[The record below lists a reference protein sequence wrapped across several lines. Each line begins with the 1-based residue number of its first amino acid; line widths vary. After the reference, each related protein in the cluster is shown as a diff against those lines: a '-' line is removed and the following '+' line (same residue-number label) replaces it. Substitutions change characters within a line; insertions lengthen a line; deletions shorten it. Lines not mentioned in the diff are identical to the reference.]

1 MKKNLSAITLAALAA
16 TSHAAGQDDPHL
28 WLEDIAGEKTL
39 EWVKSRNQ
47 TAEQQ
52 LMTADSAKMQADIM
66 GVLTA
71 QGKIP
76 YVSKRGNYYYNFWTD
91 AQHQQGLWRRT
102 TPAEYRKPN
111 PKWEVLLDIDALNR
125 QEKENWVWHGAD
137 CLKPDYSR
145 CLVSLSRGGADADV
159 TREFDLNSKKFVE
172 NGFYRPEAKGSL
184 GWIDRDH
191 VFVSTDFG
199 AGSLTDSGY
208 PREVRIWT
216 RGTPMASAQ
225 KIFAAGQKDMSAS
238 AARDHAKGFERDF
251 VYRTVDFYNDELY
264 LLDQG
269 RLKKIEDV
277 PNSVKKGVV
286 RRYLTL
292 SPREDWTLNG
302 KTYKAGSYLV
312 ADFDAWMR
320 GKRDITVLFEP
331 DAHTSLN
338 AAVWIKNHVV
348 LNLLHD
354 VKNRIVVLD
363 ERKQWKQGGIKDLPD
378 NSKIYAYAVD
388 EDNSDQ
394 VWLTVGGYTQPD
406 TLYLAD
412 AAGPSEKLKSA
423 PAFFPAADYTAT
435 QYFAVSKDGT
445 RVPYF
450 VVAHKNLKA
459 DGKNPTLLYGY
470 GGFEVSMP
478 PHYSGT
484 VGRAWLERTD
494 QTGRHGVYVVANIRG
509 GGEYGPAWHR
519 AALKENRHKS
529 YEDFAAVARD
539 LAARKITSP
548 EHLGAQ
554 GGSNGGLLMG
564 NMITQYPELFGAVV
578 VQVPLLDMQRY
589 SKLLAGA
596 SWMAEYGDP
605 DKPEEWAYIRTFSP
619 YHLFDPAKKYPP
631 VLFTTSTRDDRVHPG
646 HARKMMAKM
655 EAAGKDVLYYENTE
669 GGHGGAANS
678 KQQAHMNTLAYAFL
692 WQKLGNRK

>member
-28 WLEDIAGEKTL
+28 WLEDIAGEKAL

-184 GWIDRDH
+184 GWIDRNH

-251 VYRTVDFYNDELY
+251 VYRTIDFYNDELY

-292 SPREDWTLNG
+292 SPREDWMLNG

-331 DAHTSLN
+331 DAHT
-338 AAVWIKNHVV
+338 
-348 LNLLHD
+348 
-354 VKNRIVVLD
+354 
-363 ERKQWKQGGIKDLPD
+363 
-378 NSKIYAYAVD
+378 
-388 EDNSDQ
+388 
-394 VWLTVGGYTQPD
+394 
-406 TLYLAD
+406 
-412 AAGPSEKLKSA
+412 
-423 PAFFPAADYTAT
+423 
-435 QYFAVSKDGT
+435 
-445 RVPYF
+445 
-450 VVAHKNLKA
+450 
-459 DGKNPTLLYGY
+459 
-470 GGFEVSMP
+470 
-478 PHYSGT
+478 
-484 VGRAWLERTD
+484 
-494 QTGRHGVYVVANIRG
+494 
-509 GGEYGPAWHR
+509 
-519 AALKENRHKS
+519 
-529 YEDFAAVARD
+529 
-539 LAARKITSP
+539 
-548 EHLGAQ
+548 
-554 GGSNGGLLMG
+554 
-564 NMITQYPELFGAVV
+564 
-578 VQVPLLDMQRY
+578 
-589 SKLLAGA
+589 
-596 SWMAEYGDP
+596 
-605 DKPEEWAYIRTFSP
+605 
-619 YHLFDPAKKYPP
+619 
-631 VLFTTSTRDDRVHPG
+631 
-646 HARKMMAKM
+646 
-655 EAAGKDVLYYENTE
+655 
-669 GGHGGAANS
+669 
-678 KQQAHMNTLAYAFL
+678 
-692 WQKLGNRK
+692 